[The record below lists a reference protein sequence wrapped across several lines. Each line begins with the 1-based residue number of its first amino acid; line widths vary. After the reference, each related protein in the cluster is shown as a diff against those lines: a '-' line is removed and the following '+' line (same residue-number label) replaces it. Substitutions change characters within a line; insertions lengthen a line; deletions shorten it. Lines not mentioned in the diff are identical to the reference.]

1 MKTMWWWLFNH
12 TISIVTNSHFLI
24 TISSLKVHNICNKWQ
39 WIISISAMFPVHNVW
54 PLLPRNLGADG
65 DLVMEL
71 IGGGAVDMQSV
82 PDFVNVYNYI
92 FDRISPEAQST
103 SAGAFLGMRFWIQA
117 GHESRRP
124 HLPRLLA
131 FWFNLQSC
139 PNVAFCVDLK
149 LILWE
154 LGTPFGRPV

>member
-1 MKTMWWWLFNH
+1 
-12 TISIVTNSHFLI
+12 
-24 TISSLKVHNICNKWQ
+24 
-39 WIISISAMFPVHNVW
+39 
-54 PLLPRNLGADG
+54 
-65 DLVMEL
+65 MEL

-131 FWFNLQSC
+131 F
-139 PNVAFCVDLK
+139 
-149 LILWE
+149 
-154 LGTPFGRPV
+154 